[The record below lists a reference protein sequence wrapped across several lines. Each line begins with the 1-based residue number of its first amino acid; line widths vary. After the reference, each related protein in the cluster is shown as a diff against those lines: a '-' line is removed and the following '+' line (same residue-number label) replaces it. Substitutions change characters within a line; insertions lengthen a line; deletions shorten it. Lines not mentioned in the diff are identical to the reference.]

1 MELGWAFN
9 FDFYPT
15 ELRNNNYGK
24 IPTSHFILNS
34 YFRSWFF
41 FCCRED
47 DKKEKKA
54 FPLQSGRE
62 KELINSKNKP
72 GDKNLKK

>member
-24 IPTSHFILNS
+24 IPTSHSTLNS
-34 YFRSWFF
+34 YFDLGFF
-41 FCCRED
+41 LCRED
-47 DKKEKKA
+47 DKREKKA
-54 FPLQSGRE
+54 LPLQSGGE
-62 KELINSKNKP
+62 KEPK
-72 GDKNLKK
+72 